1 MENMFKILIIGA
13 IILLVVVILLVG
25 YVKAPPDKAFIIS
38 GFKKEPRFLIGKA
51 GIRIP
56 FLERLDKLYLG
67 QMTVDIKTEDYIPT
81 NDFINVMVDAV
92 AKVRISA
99 DRDKMKM
106 AARNFLNKTPE
117 QIAMDLTDS
126 LQGNMREIIGTLN
139 LRAINTDRDS
149 FSDQV
154 MEKASRD
161 MEKLGIEIL
170 SCNIQNVSD
179 EHGLIQDLGMDN
191 TSKIR
196 KDASIAK
203 AEAERDIAI
212 AQAAADKAANE
223 AKVAA
228 QTEIAQKNNEL
239 AIKQAELKRESDT
252 KKAEADAAY
261 EIQRQEQEK
270 TIQTATVNAQIAK
283 AERDAEL
290 KAKEVAVRQ
299 QMLEAEINKK
309 ADAERYAVEQKAAA
323 DLAKRQREAEAKKY
337 EQEKEAEAKKAIADA
352 AKYAA
357 EQEAAGIMAKGKAEA
372 AAIQAKALAE
382 AEGMEKKAEAYQKY
396 NKAAMAEMM
405 IKVLPEIAGEI
416 AKPLSQIDKI
426 TIIGGGT
433 DGGNG
438 LGAVAGNVPVVMA
451 KLFESVKEATGVDL
465 GEIMRADT
473 YDAKVTR
480 NINFSGIPDGSEVFP
495 GVDITAGNSSDKT
508 GAETGTEVKQDGETR
523 QGTELREGAA
533 SEAGCSQ
540 KEKASLKERPE
551 EGNQAKEKGGRVDE
565 QTARK
570 LRREMTEEAIGDI
583 IEGIIL
589 GSDDDDKKDKKKK

>member
-309 ADAERYAVEQKAAA
+309 ADAERYAIEQKAAA

-523 QGTELREGAA
+523 LGTELREDVD
-533 SEAGCSQ
+533 SEVGCSQ